1 MSRRKD
7 RERAEGG
14 MLFRGGSLVPE
25 AQVKKGMSQA
35 QLNIELFKE
44 MTVIG
49 KQLFRFRH
57 H

>member
-1 MSRRKD
+1 
-7 RERAEGG
+7 